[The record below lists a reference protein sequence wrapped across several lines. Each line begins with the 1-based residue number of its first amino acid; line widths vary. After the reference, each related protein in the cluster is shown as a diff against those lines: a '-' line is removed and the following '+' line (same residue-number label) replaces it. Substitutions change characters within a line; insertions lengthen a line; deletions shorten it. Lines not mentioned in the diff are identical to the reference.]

1 MNPAEI
7 LDRFGNLSFP
17 LELELGDLTMT
28 VQEMF
33 DLKEGAVLRTNHPA
47 GTPFT
52 LRAGGA
58 DLATADLVV
67 VEGEFS
73 ARIKNLLAKP
83 STSTGEYSND

>member
-1 MNPAEI
+1 MNPAEA

-33 DLKEGAVLRTNHPA
+33 DLKEGMVLRTGHPA
-47 GTPFT
+47 GTPFV

-58 DLATADLVV
+58 DFATADLVV
-67 VEGEFS
+67 VDGEFS
-73 ARIKNLLAKP
+73 ARIKNLLRRPNTMA
-83 STSTGEYSND
+83 GEGGND